1 MALTVRFCFSCGSIF
16 KMPLT
21 NASELTAFLFYR
33 VLLFDSFFDLIIVR
47 HNARP
52 KRKEFTM
59 ALESIIVWVI
69 VGGIAGMIAGWLI
82 GGVNTGCIGTVVI
95 GILGAFIGAWL
106 LSALH
111 VSIGTGLVNDIVTAS
126 IGASALLLG
135 IRLLRR
141 I

>member
-1 MALTVRFCFSCGSIF
+1 MAVAVRFFVHIF
-16 KMPLT
+16 KIPLT
-21 NASELTAFLFYR
+21 CVKDLTAFLFNR
-33 VLLFDSFFDLIIVR
+33 VLLFDSFFRLIIVR
-47 HNARP
+47 HYGILE
-52 KRKEFTM
+52 RKETTM
-59 ALESIIVWVI
+59 ALNSIIIWII

-95 GILGAFIGAWL
+95 GIIGAFIGAWL

-111 VSIGTGLVNDIVTAS
+111 ISVGVGLINDIVTAS
-126 IGASALLLG
+126 IGASVLLLA